1 MSNHKTNNPYDQYKE
16 IQIKTASQGKLIVM
30 LYDGAIKF
38 LNAAK
43 EAIEQ
48 KKIEEGHNKITKA
61 QDIIMELLLSLNFEA
76 GDIAHKLYNLY
87 IYMNKRLIEA
97 NIYKSTTQ
105 IDEVIKMLNDLKE
118 VWNQI
123 ANQTGPGDE
132 KSLDKNISVNIT
144 T

>member
-1 MSNHKTNNPYDQYKE
+1 
-16 IQIKTASQGKLIVM
+16 
-30 LYDGAIKF
+30 
-38 LNAAK
+38 
-43 EAIEQ
+43 
-48 KKIEEGHNKITKA
+48 
-61 QDIIMELLLSLNFEA
+61 MELLLSLNFEA

-97 NIYKSTTQ
+97 NIYKTATQ
-105 IDEVIKMLNDLKE
+105 IDEVIKMLNDLKD

>member
-87 IYMNKRLIEA
+87 IYMHKRLIEA